1 MEPPRGPPP
10 AGDAVAR
17 KMGAAG
23 SEKKEESAPPTG
35 FVAPALTGV
44 APAAELVI
52 VHPLVLLSVTDHFYR
67 VAKDSRDKRVVG
79 VILGETF
86 QGRVDVTNSF
96 AVPFEED
103 ARDPKVFFLDHDYLE
118 TMAIMFKKVRDV
130 VWVFF
135 FALVR
140 KGEKCEND

>member
-1 MEPPRGPPP
+1 MEPPRRPPP
-10 AGDAVAR
+10 VGDAAAR
-17 KMGAAG
+17 KMGGVGG
-23 SEKKEESAPPTG
+23 SDKKDDSPQQQ
-35 FVAPALTGV
+35 ALVVTALSGG

-118 TMAIMFKKVRDV
+118 TMAIMFKKVREC
-130 VWVFF
+130 WQGG
-135 FALVR
+135 LV
-140 KGEKCEND
+140 C

>member
-1 MEPPRGPPP
+1 MEPPRRPPP
-10 AGDAVAR
+10 VGDAAAR
-17 KMGAAG
+17 KMGGVG
-23 SEKKEESAPPTG
+23 SEKKDEGVLPTG
-35 FVAPALTGV
+35 FVATTGG

-118 TMAIMFKKVRDV
+118 TMAVMFKKVREV
-130 VWVFF
+130 LRAW
-135 FALVR
+135 
-140 KGEKCEND
+140 